1 MKDKPKNEHELTKL
15 EDDDLIEYA
24 VACRD
29 SGDDTGFFL
38 AINVF
43 VAGRAPMVRARVGA
57 KVPAE
62 DVEDVVSEAICS
74 AISSI
79 SGIRGSSTGEVVNWL
94 KRITQFRIAD
104 YFRGGENDPEFS
116 HPGGQG
122 DDENWMEIFVDHADE
137 IGEIE
142 IIDAIDRVLD
152 RRNEVHRMAIELRI
166 DGYSSKEAAEE
177 INLRIDEGL
186 LEPGKPMTNSNV
198 DQIMKRF
205 REELIAEL
213 GWEQEK

>member
-1 MKDKPKNEHELTKL
+1 MKKKPKNEYELGKL

-24 VACRD
+24 VACRN
-29 SGDDTGFFL
+29 SGDDHQFFL

-43 VAGRAPMVRARVGA
+43 VAKRAPMVRAKVGA

-62 DVEDVVSEAICS
+62 DVEDVVAEAIFS

-104 YFRGGENDPEFS
+104 YFRGREDDPEFS
-116 HPGGQG
+116 RPGGQG
-122 DDENWMEIFVDHADE
+122 EDENWMEIFVDHADE

-142 IIDAIDRVLD
+142 IVDAIDRVLE

-177 INLRIDEGL
+177 INLEMDKGL
-186 LEPGKPMTNSNV
+186 LEPGNPMTNSNV

-205 REELIAEL
+205 REELITEL